1 MKVRSRSIVSAKKAK
16 VKMVRGEEP
25 VAGVPVEVEAVAD
38 VVVAVVVADRKLPLV
53 MKANFK
59 MELKTKEIRRK
70 KDHVEEMVVPEEAQ
84 TGQTLYL
91 RK

>member
-1 MKVRSRSIVSAKKAK
+1 MKVRSRSIVSVKKAK

-59 MELKTKEIRRK
+59 MELKTKERRRK

-84 TGQTLYL
+84 TGQTLDL

>member
-1 MKVRSRSIVSAKKAK
+1 
-16 VKMVRGEEP
+16 
-25 VAGVPVEVEAVAD
+25 
-38 VVVAVVVADRKLPLV
+38 VVADRKLPLV

-84 TGQTLYL
+84 TGQTLDL

>member
-1 MKVRSRSIVSAKKAK
+1 
-16 VKMVRGEEP
+16 
-25 VAGVPVEVEAVAD
+25 
-38 VVVAVVVADRKLPLV
+38 

-59 MELKTKEIRRK
+59 MELKTKERRRK

-84 TGQTLYL
+84 TGQTLDL